1 MAPEKVLPSGGGR
14 PWGTCQ
20 PHISPTTHPIGI
32 RPGTY
37 TPLGN
42 RNRKY
47 ILNFEERAWLWL
59 HPREVHHCSACFS
72 TTIHPHPP
80 IFGSQIVLDIPYN
93 MYILTL
99 W

>member
-20 PHISPTTHPIGI
+20 PHISLTTHPIGTK
-32 RPGTY
+32 PGTY
-37 TPLGN
+37 TPLRECN
-42 RNRKY
+42 RMY